1 MLGDDSPRYTWDQRL
16 YVVSEPWETH
26 SPMLKARF
34 LHLTNFG
41 SSRGSNPRPID
52 YQANVLPL
60 SHGSLCFTN
69 KFGANIK
76 LQGEWGVALRT
87 IGYQKTWLNVT
98 KREGVR
104 ITIAV
109 HVVRENSRKIHEI
122 TRQVPEGSYA
132 SPTAFITMLYS
143 ITKTLYTTSG
153 LAGEDNVRVV
163 YALEDVLD
171 IAYQQETNQFTFEI
185 ITNTFKQIEITI
197 EGGVAG
203 LQLRKVVEGSQ
214 PP

>member
-1 MLGDDSPRYTWDQRL
+1 MTAKDTSFDL
-16 YVVSEPWETH
+16 
-26 SPMLKARF
+26 F
-34 LHLTNFG
+34 LQ
-41 SSRGSNPRPID
+41 SNASMDTFPSNTI
-52 YQANVLPL
+52 Y
-60 SHGSLCFTN
+60 SFTN
-69 KFGANIK
+69 KFGAIIK

-109 HVVRENSRKIHEI
+109 HVVRKNSRKIHEI

-143 ITKTLYTTSG
+143 ITKTWYTNSS
-153 LAGEDNVRVV
+153 LAGEDNVRVL

-171 IAYQQETNQFTFEI
+171 IAYRNKRI
-185 ITNTFKQIEITI
+185 NSRLRSLPIRLSRLR
-197 EGGVAG
+197 
-203 LQLRKVVEGSQ
+203 LQSREERLDYNYGK
-214 PP
+214 

>member
-1 MLGDDSPRYTWDQRL
+1 MDTFPSNTI
-16 YVVSEPWETH
+16 
-26 SPMLKARF
+26 
-34 LHLTNFG
+34 
-41 SSRGSNPRPID
+41 SS
-52 YQANVLPL
+52 
-60 SHGSLCFTN
+60 FTN

-109 HVVRENSRKIHEI
+109 HVVRKNSRKIHEI

-143 ITKTLYTTSG
+143 ITKTLYTTGS

-197 EGGVAG
+197 EGGAAG
-203 LQLRKVVEGSQ
+203 LQLRKVIGVG
-214 PP
+214 PHV